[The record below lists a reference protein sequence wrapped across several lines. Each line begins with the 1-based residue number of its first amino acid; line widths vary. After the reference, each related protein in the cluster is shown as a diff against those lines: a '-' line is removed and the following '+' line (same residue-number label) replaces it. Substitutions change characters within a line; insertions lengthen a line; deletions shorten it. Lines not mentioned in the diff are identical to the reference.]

1 MKKFCGFVVFI
12 LLGAICFA
20 GGSKNAITV
29 EEWPGQPLTV
39 TCPWAINGVVDIV
52 NRALANYGEEIF
64 GYPIIATNDF
74 IRDGSISISDNFLQN
89 MSSMLGDGGNIALT
103 NYLKHQANA
112 SNLIIGSENAFAVT
126 PNLRDAKEQDF
137 DYNDFEPIIN
147 LCSAIFVLTA
157 DARLNITDL
166 ESLKSYARGKT
177 LLVAV
182 GGSTSI
188 ESFMVRRLF
197 KELGLSMK
205 IVAYNGANLAL
216 QALINEEVHLAIS
229 HKSQAKTGVEE
240 GIITPVVLFD
250 DTGADE
256 GVFAG
261 TKGIGEYGYTAYCKN
276 RSFLMARKGT
286 DPAIIKK
293 IYQGY
298 KTILEKD
305 EIKDLF
311 TNLML
316 EIDPIDSTA
325 IDKHISQVRAMVKA
339 NL

>member
-166 ESLKSYARGKT
+166 ESLKSYAKGKT

-229 HKSQAKTGVEE
+229 HKTQAKTGVEE

-261 TKGIGEYGYTAYCKN
+261 TKGVGEYGYTAYCKN

>member
-12 LLGAICFA
+12 LLGTICFA

-240 GIITPVVLFD
+240 GIITPVVFFD

-261 TKGIGEYGYTAYCKN
+261 TKGVGEYGYTAYCKN

-311 TNLML
+311 NNLML

>member
-12 LLGAICFA
+12 LLGTICLA
-20 GGSKNAITV
+20 GGSKNTV
-29 EEWPGQPLTV
+29 ALEEWPGQPLTV
-39 TCPWAINGVVDIV
+39 TCPWAINGVVDII
-52 NRALANYGEEIF
+52 NRAMANYGEEVF
-64 GYPIIATNDF
+64 GQPIIATNDF
-74 IRDGSISISDNFLQN
+74 MRDGSISISDNFLQSL
-89 MSSMLGDGGNIALT
+89 SSMLGDGGNIALT
-103 NYLKHQANA
+103 NYLKNKANDP
-112 SNLIIGSENAFAVT
+112 NLIIGSENAFAVT
-126 PNLRDAKEQDF
+126 PNLRNVQEQDF

-166 ESLKSYARGKT
+166 ESLKAYARGKT

-188 ESFMVRRLF
+188 ESFMVRSLF

-205 IVAYNGANLAL
+205 IVSYNGANLAL
-216 QALINEEVHLAIS
+216 QALINGEVHLAIS
-229 HKSQAKTGVEE
+229 HKSQAKTGVED

-250 DTGADE
+250 DTGTDE

-261 TKGIGEYGYTAYCKN
+261 TKGVGEYGYTAYCKN

-293 IYQGY
+293 IYEGY
-298 KTILEKD
+298 KAILEKD

-311 TNLML
+311 NNMML
-316 EIDPIDSTA
+316 EIDPLDAPA
-325 IDKHISQVRAMVKA
+325 IDQHLSQVRAMVKA

>member
-1 MKKFCGFVVFI
+1 M
-12 LLGAICFA
+12 
-20 GGSKNAITV
+20 
-29 EEWPGQPLTV
+29 
-39 TCPWAINGVVDIV
+39 
-52 NRALANYGEEIF
+52 
-64 GYPIIATNDF
+64 
-74 IRDGSISISDNFLQN
+74 
-89 MSSMLGDGGNIALT
+89 
-103 NYLKHQANA
+103 
-112 SNLIIGSENAFAVT
+112 
-126 PNLRDAKEQDF
+126 
-137 DYNDFEPIIN
+137 
-147 LCSAIFVLTA
+147 LTA

-182 GGSTSI
+182 GGSTSL

-261 TKGIGEYGYTAYCKN
+261 TKGVGEYGYTAYCKN

-298 KTILEKD
+298 KAILEKD

-311 TNLML
+311 NNLML

>member
-74 IRDGSISISDNFLQN
+74 IRDGSVSISDNFLQN

-112 SNLIIGSENAFAVT
+112 SNLIIGRENAFAVT

-311 TNLML
+311 NNLML

>member
-177 LLVAV
+177 LQVAV

-311 TNLML
+311 NNLML